1 MLPDVERTS
10 FSSDGAV
17 VLVRPAR
24 GWIGGMAAAFLT
36 GTFGVG
42 FSILSGAF
50 VLAGTWEVGV
60 GMLGLAICMFLLTA
74 YVWRDS
80 QARRTWRV
88 EMEPGEL
95 RLDLPAGRS
104 LMEAGQRMRCFLEVS
119 DIAAIE
125 TRLEA
130 FRSFGLANIQRNYGL
145 RMKSGDLI
153 VLGEDRA
160 LATGLA
166 DVTIGGFVETIRVKT
181 GLPLHDLGMVEGKG
195 GFLGLLFTSVPS
207 CDAPRVPTAVQ
218 NMLWRRTVVT
228 GSLAG
233 AVFLT
238 AILLSVSL

>member
-1 MLPDVERTS
+1 
-10 FSSDGAV
+10 
-17 VLVRPAR
+17 
-24 GWIGGMAAAFLT
+24 MAAAFLT

-42 FSILSGAF
+42 FSILSGGF
-50 VLAGTWEVGV
+50 VLNGTWGTGA
-60 GMLGLAICMFLLTA
+60 GMFALAVCMFLLTA
-74 YVWRDS
+74 YVWRDC
-80 QARRTWRV
+80 QARRKWRV

-104 LMEAGQRMRCFLEVS
+104 LMETGQRMRCLLEVS

-125 TRLEA
+125 TRLES
-130 FRSFGLANIQRNYGL
+130 FRSFGMANIQRNYGL

-166 DVTIGGFVETIRVKT
+166 EETMGGFVETIKVKT
-181 GLPLHDLGMVEGKG
+181 GLPLRDLGMVEGKG

-207 CDAPRVPTAVQ
+207 WDAPRVSTAVQ
-218 NMLWRRTVVT
+218 NMQWRRAVVT

-233 AVFLT
+233 AVFL
-238 AILLSVSL
+238 AALLLSVSL